1 MSIRTSIVSL
11 ESRLDAHQEAIE
23 AIEAIDKAV
32 SRLVWISDAIL
43 AIFLIVVVPA
53 VVWLAVEWV
62 KLRGEM

>member
-11 ESRLDAHQEAIE
+11 ESRLDAHQE

>member
-23 AIEAIDKAV
+23 EIDKIV
-32 SRLVWISDAIL
+32 RRIVWIADILLAFILL
-43 AIFLIVVVPA
+43 AIVPS
-53 VVWLAVEWV
+53 VIWLAVEWV

>member
-1 MSIRTSIVSL
+1 MSIRTSINLL

-23 AIEAIDKAV
+23 AIDKAV
-32 SRLVWISDAIL
+32 ARLVWISDAIL

>member
-11 ESRLDAHQEAIE
+11 ESRLDAHQEAI
-23 AIEAIDKAV
+23 DKAV
-32 SRLVWISDAIL
+32 ARLVWISDAIL

>member
-1 MSIRTSIVSL
+1 MSIRTSINLL
-11 ESRLDAHQEAIE
+11 ESRIDAHQEAIE
-23 AIEAIDKAV
+23 AIDKAV
-32 SRLVWISDAIL
+32 ARLVWISDAIL